1 MTKPIGP
8 ICNLECRYCF
18 YLEKVNLFAIDERFR
33 MSDAVLEEY
42 VRSYIEAQPGPEVSF
57 AWQGGEPTLLGID
70 FFRRAVELQKIHGRG
85 RKIENAFQTNGTL
98 LNDEW
103 AAFFKEN
110 DFLVGVSIDGPAHLH
125 DHYRVTR
132 KQGPSY
138 KKVIAGI
145 EVLKKHGVEFN
156 TLTCVHAGNVD
167 HPVAVYKFLRD
178 IGSTFLQFIP
188 IVERLPDASSEAA
201 GLWLAHPPSPDDP
214 DAPRTPPMQPY
225 SVPPEKYGDFLCKI
239 FDKWVRHHVGKT
251 YVQLF
256 DVALGKWLGIPGGL
270 CYFSE
275 TCGRAMA
282 IEHDGNVYPCDH
294 YVYPRYRLA
303 NVLETGLG
311 AIADD
316 PRMQAFGEAKRNT
329 LPEMCVKCR
338 YRFACNGECPKHRFC
353 YTPDGEYGL
362 NYLCP
367 AYKKFFRHIDKPMRI
382 MADLYRRKLPPAEI
396 MKILAGSGKR

>member
-8 ICNLECRYCF
+8 ICNLECEYCF

-33 MSDAVLEEY
+33 MSDEVLETY
-42 VRSYIEAQPGPEVSF
+42 IRSYIEAQPGREVSF
-57 AWQGGEPTLLGID
+57 AWQGGEPTLLGVD

-85 RKIENAFQTNGTL
+85 RIIQNAFQTNGTL

-132 KQGPSY
+132 RKGPSF

-167 HPVAVYKFLRD
+167 HPIAVYKFLRD

-188 IVERLPDASSEAA
+188 IVERLPGGDSEAE

-214 DAPRTPPMQPY
+214 DAPRTPPMQPF
-225 SVPPEKYGDFLCKI
+225 SVPAEKYGDFLCKI

-251 YVQLF
+251 YVQIF
-256 DVALGKWLGIPGGL
+256 DVALGKWLGIGGGL
-270 CYFSE
+270 CYFAE
-275 TCGRAMA
+275 TCGRALA
-282 IEHDGNVYPCDH
+282 IEHDGNMYPCDH
-294 YVYPRYRLA
+294 YVYPKYRLA
-303 NVLETGLG
+303 NILNSDLGL
-311 AIADD
+311 IADD
-316 PRMQAFGEAKRNT
+316 PRMKAFGDAKRDT
-329 LPEMCVKCR
+329 LPQMCQRCN
-338 YRFACNGECPKHRFC
+338 YRFACNGECPKHRFG

-362 NYLCP
+362 NYLCS
-367 AYKKFFRHIDKPMRI
+367 AYKKFFRHIDKPMQI
-382 MADLYRRKLPPAEI
+382 MADLYRQNSPPAEI
-396 MKILAGSGKR
+396 MKLH